1 MVMYNDDVVVVAAAV
16 GGVYA
21 KTRVEITAVT
31 L

>member
-1 MVMYNDDVVVVAAAV
+1 MVMYNDDVVVVAAV